1 MKKLL
6 FTLLAGAF
14 ALSLSAQKG
23 PEPYDF
29 KPFKVLSATPVKD
42 QQQTGTCWAFSA
54 ASFLES
60 EAVRQGKGPVN
71 LSEMFVVRHVYR
83 QKCENYV
90 RRQGD
95 ARFGEGGLAHDY
107 LNAVRDFGVVP
118 EDVYPGRKDP
128 SKPLNHGGLER
139 NLKKMCDD
147 FVTQGKA
154 GTLKADWMS
163 DIDKALDAEFGT
175 VPTKFTVNGTIFTPE
190 SYRDFLG
197 LNTDDYVTITS
208 FTHHPFYAPFILEI
222 PDNFANGTFYNL
234 PLNEMMRCLNYS
246 IQQGYTV
253 DWDADV
259 SNEGFSAQNGLA
271 ILPEKDW
278 SVKTTAEQNNTFKYW
293 EPEKD
298 VNQALRQQ
306 MFDRQITQDDH
317 LMHIVGILDE
327 AHSGI
332 FYVVKNS
339 WGEISDLKGYVNVS
353 EDYLRMN
360 TISFTVNKNALPKDV
375 RQRLGLEPGDATV
388 EKQMGPGAIKVETKA
403 SQPVDAQPAGRVRAN
418 SANGRTSTT
427 TNTTSKPA
435 PKKGNTKD
443 E

>member
-1 MKKLL
+1 MKKLI
-6 FTLLAGAF
+6 FSLLAGA
-14 ALSLSAQKG
+14 LSLGLSAQKG
-23 PEPYDF
+23 PEPYQF
-29 KPFKVLSATPVKD
+29 KPFKVLTATPVKD

-60 EAVRQGKGPVN
+60 EVQRMGKGSVN
-71 LSEMFVVRHVYR
+71 LSEMFVVRNIYR

-107 LNAVRDFGVVP
+107 INAVRDFGVVP

-128 SKPLNHGGLER
+128 SKPYNHGQLEK
-139 NLKKMCDD
+139 NLKNLCDG
-147 FVTQGKA
+147 FVDQGKS
-154 GTLKADWMS
+154 GKLQADWLAEV
-163 DIDKALDAEFGT
+163 DKALDAEFGP
-175 VPTKFTVNGTIFTPE
+175 VPTKFTVNGTIFTPT
-190 SYRDFLG
+190 SYREFLG
-197 LNTDDYVTITS
+197 LNPDDYVTITS
-208 FTHHPFYAPFILEI
+208 FTHHPFYTPFILEI
-222 PDNFANGTFYNL
+222 PDNFANGTYYNL

-259 SNEGFSAQNGLA
+259 SNEWFSAQNGLA

-278 SVKTTAEQNNTFKYW
+278 SAKSTAEQNNTFKYW

-298 VNQALRQQ
+298 VNQDYRQQ

-317 LMHIVGILDE
+317 LMHIIGILDE

-353 EDYLRMN
+353 EDYLRLN
-360 TISFTVNKNALPKDV
+360 TISFMVNKNALPKDV
-375 RQRLGLEPGDATV
+375 AQRLGLVPGEAKI
-388 EKQMGPGAIKVETKA
+388 EKQMGPGAIPPKGTAVSPTEI
-403 SQPVDAQPAGRVRAN
+403 QPGGRVRAAN
-418 SANGRTSTT
+418 TGRKPSDVPKKASKNANGE
-427 TNTTSKPA
+427 N
-435 PKKGNTKD
+435 
-443 E
+443 